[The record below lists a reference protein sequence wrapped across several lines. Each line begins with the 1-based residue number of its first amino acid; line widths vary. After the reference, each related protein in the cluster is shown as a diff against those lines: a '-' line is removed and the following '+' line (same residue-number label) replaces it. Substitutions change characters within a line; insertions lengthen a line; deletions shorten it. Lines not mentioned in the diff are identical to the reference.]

1 MKNYKYYKNKRLI
14 WLKDFLKQYI
24 PYYKD
29 YITKFIYAFIGIVLV
44 AGGTSGTAYVIK
56 PLLDDI
62 FINKDQEMLH
72 LLPFAVIALYSAK
85 GFGRYIQAYYISYI
99 GQDIIRKVR
108 DKLFAHILKMDLAF
122 FNSKH
127 GGELISRITNDIN
140 RIQLAVSNQIA
151 SLAQEILTII
161 ALVAMVIYQSAEL
174 AFYGLIVMPIAIYP
188 LALLAK
194 KMKILSFKSQ
204 EKNSDITAHLSES
217 FNNIEMIKASS
228 TVNLETKRF
237 AKHNQEFFNINIK
250 AVKTN
255 ELVSP
260 IMEILGSIAVATVII
275 IGGQYVIDD
284 KLSVGS
290 FFSFMTALFML
301 YTPIKRLSSLYNSLQ
316 DALAANERINE
327 LFALK
332 AEIKSGNEKLSNN
345 IQKISFNNVSLKFD
359 DKYALNDLT
368 LEASKGE
375 TIALVGDSG
384 GGKSS
389 LINTLVRFYD
399 TTSGNIIIDDKN
411 IKDITI
417 DSLRNSI
424 SIVTQRV
431 YIFNDTIAQNI
442 AYGQEF
448 DETKVIKVLKQAHAY
463 DFVSTLE
470 KGINTILDE
479 FGTNLSGGQRQ
490 RIAIAR
496 ALYKNPQILI
506 LDEATSALDNESE
519 AIITEVLEEVS
530 KDKITFVIAH
540 RLSTIK
546 NADKIAVFKNGKII
560 CQGAEE
566 ELLKSCVEYQRLY
579 NLANI

>member
-1 MKNYKYYKNKRLI
+1 MKA
-14 WLKDFLKQYI
+14 FLKQYI

-29 YITKFIYAFIGIVLV
+29 YIGKFILAFIGIVLV
-44 AGGTSGTAYVIK
+44 AAGTSGTAYIMK

-62 FINKDQEMLH
+62 FINKDQEMLA
-72 LLPFAVIALYSAK
+72 LLPWMVIALYSAK
-85 GFGRYIQAYYISYI
+85 GFGRYIQAYYISFI

-108 DKLFAHILKMDLAF
+108 DKLFSHILNMDLAF
-122 FNSKH
+122 FNSRH
-127 GGELISRITNDIN
+127 GGDLISRITNDIN
-140 RIQLAVSNQIA
+140 RIQAAVSNQIA
-151 SLAQEILTII
+151 ALLQESLTIV
-161 ALVAMVIYQSAEL
+161 ALIAMVIYQSPEL
-174 AFYGLIVMPIAIYP
+174 AFYGLVVMPIAVYP
-188 LALLAK
+188 LTLLAK
-194 KMKILSFKSQ
+194 KMKKLSFRSQ

-217 FNNIEMIKASS
+217 FNNIEIIKASS
-228 TVNLETKRF
+228 AIELETQKF
-237 AKHNQEFFNINIK
+237 KEHNQEFFKINIK

-255 ELVSP
+255 EMVSP
-260 IMEILGSIAVATVII
+260 VMEILGAVAVATVIT

-290 FFSFMTALFML
+290 FFSFLTALFML
-301 YTPIKRLSSLYNSLQ
+301 YTPIKRISSLYNQMQ
-316 DALAANERINE
+316 DALAANERINQ
-327 LFALK
+327 LFAYK
-332 AEIKSGNEKLSNN
+332 PNIISGDKYLSNTIQN
-345 IQKISFNNVSLKFD
+345 ITFQDVELKFD
-359 DKYALNDLT
+359 DKKALDSIV
-368 LEASKGE
+368 LEANKGE

-399 TTSGNIIIDDKN
+399 TTSGTITIDNQN
-411 IKDITI
+411 IKDISL
-417 DSLRNSI
+417 DNLRNNI

-431 YIFNDTIAQNI
+431 YIFNDTIAYNI
-442 AYGQEF
+442 SYGQELN
-448 DETKVIKVLKQAHAY
+448 EEKVIDALKQAHAY
-463 DFVSTLE
+463 DFISNLDD
-470 KGINTILDE
+470 GIHTILDE

-519 AIITEVLEEVS
+519 SIITEVLDEVS

-546 NADKIAVFKNGKII
+546 NANKIAVFKDGKII
-560 CQGAEE
+560 CQGKQE
-566 ELLKSCVEYQRLY
+566 ELLETCSEYKRLY

>member
-1 MKNYKYYKNKRLI
+1 MKE
-14 WLKDFLKQYI
+14 FLKQYI

-29 YITKFIYAFIGIVLV
+29 YIPKFILAFIGIILV
-44 AGGTSGTAYVIK
+44 AGGTSGTAYIMK

-62 FINKDQEMLH
+62 FINKDQEMLA
-72 LLPFAVIALYSAK
+72 LLPWMVVALYSAK
-85 GFGRYIQAYYISYI
+85 GFGRYIQAYYISFI

-108 DKLFAHILKMDLAF
+108 DKLFNHILNMDLAF
-122 FNSKH
+122 FNSRH
-127 GGELISRITNDIN
+127 GGDLISRITNDIN
-140 RIQLAVSNQIA
+140 RIQAAVSNQIA
-151 SLAQEILTII
+151 SLIQEALTIV
-161 ALVAMVIYQSAEL
+161 ALIGLVIYQSAEL
-174 AFYGLIVMPIAIYP
+174 AFYGLVVMPIAVYP
-188 LALLAK
+188 LILLAK
-194 KMKILSFKSQ
+194 KMKKLSFRSQ

-217 FNNIEMIKASS
+217 FNNIEIIKAS
-228 TVNLETKRF
+228 TAVELET
-237 AKHNQEFFNINIK
+237 AKFKEHNQEFFNINIK

-255 ELVSP
+255 EMVSP
-260 IMEILGSIAVATVII
+260 IMEILGAVAVATVIT

-290 FFSFMTALFML
+290 FFSFLTALFML
-301 YTPIKRLSSLYNSLQ
+301 YTPIKRISSLYNQMQ

-332 AEIKSGNEKLSNN
+332 PDIISGTKKLSDQINKIIFKDVSLVFNEK
-345 IQKISFNNVSLKFD
+345 K
-359 DKYALNDLT
+359 ALNSIT
-368 LEASKGE
+368 LEVSKGQ

-399 TTSGNIIIDDKN
+399 TTVGQITIDGQD
-411 IKDITI
+411 IKDLSL
-417 DSLRNSI
+417 DSLRNNI

-431 YIFNDTIAQNI
+431 YIFNDTIAQNV
-442 AYGQEF
+442 AYGQKF
-448 DETKVIKVLKQAHAY
+448 NETKVIDALKQAHAY
-463 DFVSTLE
+463 DFVLALE
-470 KGINTILDE
+470 DGINTILDE

-519 AIITEVLEEVS
+519 SIITEVLEEVS

-546 NADKIAVFKNGKII
+546 NANIIAVFKDGEII
-560 CQGAEE
+560 CQGKQE
-566 ELLKSCVEYQRLY
+566 ELLESCTEYQRLY